1 MLVKYLLVY
10 EAKKRGYSEL
20 EINSILSQKS
30 NKVVLLFY
38 DVILSLVIPLLLSV
52 TVLISTHNFV
62 YPILFFILLFVFFS
76 IYPFSNCDFMKKI
89 AKKLSIIFLAL
100 LIVSILIL
108 LRTHLGFST
117 YLFVFSV
124 ASLVIVSYPL
134 LQGLISKFNKKK
146 TANFIESFGFY
157 KKSEEEEKKEESDK
171 PKEQPKQKKEPIKKT
186 PKKGENKKPPTK
198 PNSQKKVK
206 KNVK

>member
-1 MLVKYLLVY
+1 
-10 EAKKRGYSEL
+10 
-20 EINSILSQKS
+20 
-30 NKVVLLFY
+30 
-38 DVILSLVIPLLLSV
+38 
-52 TVLISTHNFV
+52 
-62 YPILFFILLFVFFS
+62 
-76 IYPFSNCDFMKKI
+76 MKKI

>member
-1 MLVKYLLVY
+1 MLVKYLLVH

-20 EINSILSQKS
+20 EINSILSQKN

-38 DVILSLVIPLLLSV
+38 DIILSLVIPLLLSV

-62 YPILFFILLFVFFS
+62 YPLLFFILLFVFFS

-89 AKKLSIIFLAL
+89 TKKLSIVFLGL
-100 LIVSILIL
+100 LIVSILVL
-108 LRTHLGFST
+108 LKTHLGFST

-124 ASLVIVSYPL
+124 TSLVIVSYPL
-134 LQGLISKFNKKK
+134 LQGLISRFTKKK
-146 TANFIESFGFY
+146 TVNFIESFGFY
-157 KKSEEEEKKEESDK
+157 KKGEEEEKKE
-171 PKEQPKQKKEPIKKT
+171 PEQPKNQTKQKKGSIKKK
-186 PKKGENKKPPTK
+186 PKKEENKKLPSK
-198 PNSQKKVK
+198 PSPQKKVK